1 MKYFDKK
8 NILNCKRLICFSQ
21 LSTEHCVGPIQTS
34 MTKYSAKMFNLFEVC
49 FNMNIGKTKV
59 IVTKTKLKLRNAHQT
74 YFGLICKLL

>member
-1 MKYFDKK
+1 M
-8 NILNCKRLICFSQ
+8 
-21 LSTEHCVGPIQTS
+21 VGPIQTN

-74 YFGLICKLL
+74 YFGLICKLLWPICIKNVSKWLGKPILNS